1 MRLIHLAIS
10 LFLFGV
16 MVRREAEQ
24 SDFASSIQRLLIC
37 QYSPAFQ
44 NHQSMFTAQV
54 LQSVS
59 QSVSSR
65 VSQSARGKALSQ
77 PGEPM
82 VVLGLFKVTA
92 QQGFASVKTTV
103 AKLGA
108 ELSECVGRDFRSS
121 MVNIFS

>member
-1 MRLIHLAIS
+1 MRLFHLAIS
-10 LFLFGV
+10 LFLLGV

-37 QYSPAFQ
+37 GYSPAFQ

-65 VSQSARGKALSQ
+65 VSQSADGKALSQ

-92 QQGFASVKTTV
+92 QHGFASVKTTV